1 MEDDSSLSS
10 SSALSMKLYSYWE
23 SSCSWRVRFALK
35 LKGLPYEYKP
45 VDLRKGEQLS
55 PEFEKISPLHYVP
68 VLVDDGVVVT
78 DSLAILMYLEDKYP
92 QNKLLPTNPHRRAV
106 NLQTASIVNCN
117 IQSLHMKTVLG
128 SIENKLGK
136 EECLAWAQQV
146 IEKGFTAV
154 EKLVKDCAGIYSTG
168 DEVSMADVFLAPQ
181 ISAAISR
188 FQIDMSKF
196 PTLSKI
202 HESCKALPEFQASL
216 PERQPDCPG
225 PARSTIA

>member
-10 SSALSMKLYSYWE
+10 SSSSSLALSIKLYSYWE

-55 PEFEKISPLHYVP
+55 PEFEKISPLQYVP
-68 VLVDDGVVVT
+68 VLVDDGVVVS

-92 QNKLLPTNPHRRAV
+92 QNQLLPTDPRRRAV
-106 NLQTASIVNCN
+106 NLQ
-117 IQSLHMKTVLG
+117 G
-128 SIENKLGK
+128 SIEKKLGK

-146 IEKGFTAV
+146 IEKGFTAL
-154 EKLVKDCAGIYSTG
+154 EKLLKDCAGSYSTG

-181 ISAAISR
+181 ISVAISR
-188 FQIDMSKF
+188 FQIAMSKF

-202 HESCKALPEFQASL
+202 HESCKALPAFQASL
-216 PERQPDCPG
+216 PEKQPDYPD